1 MFNKFIVRHLKVI
14 YGFEAVVFKCVY
26 NITLKVYY
34 DWLKKEN
41 SKDEF
46 AKLNPVLKL
55 SENEIEEE
63 VHEANKERFI
73 HLPKKYLEQKYK
85 KSESEQPENV
95 RELSHFGKHGGDSE
109 VLLKVEVPEADY
121 KPGAIYK
128 LNNCYYDSNGDF
140 LYKVASNT

>member
-1 MFNKFIVRHLKVI
+1 MQI
-14 YGFEAVVFKCVY
+14 
-26 NITLKVYY
+26 YY

-41 SKDEF
+41 AKDEF
-46 AKLNPVLKL
+46 AKSNPVLKL
-55 SENEIEEE
+55 SQVEIEEE

-73 HLPKKYLEQKYK
+73 QLPKKYFEQKYK
-85 KSESEQPENV
+85 KAETEQSENV
-95 RELSHFGKHGGDSE
+95 RELSHLRKHGGENE
-109 VLLKVEVPEADY
+109 VLLKVEIPEADF